1 MRRLYEALDI
11 DVGRADPVL
20 PDSDRDWLKY
30 RVDELVA
37 EFQSTDFPLGTGL
50 VHGDA
55 HSENAV
61 LDHDEWVLIDWDNT
75 AIGPRELD
83 LVGGLPDHFHETDE
97 DRKRFAEAYGYNLLD
112 WPGWVLLRDIAEFHS
127 VGSYIRLAPDKPL
140 AAAELRRRVRS
151 LRTGDRSVVWRAIG

>member
-1 MRRLYEALDI
+1 LRRLYEALDI

-20 PDSDRDWLKY
+20 PDSDRDWLKC
-30 RVDELVA
+30 RADELVA
-37 EFQSTDFPLGTGL
+37 AFQSTDFPLGTGL

-83 LVGGLPDHFHETDE
+83 LVGGLPDHFHETDW
-97 DRKRFAEAYGYNLLD
+97 DRTQFAEAYGYNLLD
-112 WPGWVLLRDIAEFHS
+112 WPGWVLLRDITELHS
-127 VGSYIRLAPDKPL
+127 VSSYIRLAPDKPA
-140 AAAELRRRVRS
+140 AAAELRHRAQS
-151 LRTGDRSVVWRAIG
+151 LRTGDRAVVWRAIG